1 MLALAFISCSSGQI
15 TGLSGTLHHT
25 SHHLIQQDGMITHT
39 FNLRYSHGRT
49 PRSIEEH
56 RPNKRKQSKPMQM
69 TDHADASRQTN
80 QEDTDAKAE
89 IAVGDGF
96 SHQQAMPATPAVW
109 LPQFNEWP
117 VGITSPAS
125 RRGEKQR
132 SISSIEE
139 VTNNVYAHAP
149 RIGIIIHSLVS
160 NYRLFSAFN
169 FWVPS
174 FFSVFRHTTYLD
186 S

>member
-1 MLALAFISCSSGQI
+1 MDRRLDPSRNADQTNESRANRCRSLTTRTQAKHASS
-15 TGLSGTLHHT
+15 SF
-25 SHHLIQQDGMITHT
+25 S
-39 FNLRYSHGRT
+39 RT
-49 PRSIEEH
+49 
-56 RPNKRKQSKPMQM
+56 
-69 TDHADASRQTN
+69 QTN
-80 QEDTDAKAE
+80 QEDTDAEAE
-89 IAVGDGF
+89 IAAGDGF
-96 SHQQAMPATPAVW
+96 SHQQAMPATLAAW

>member
-139 VTNNVYAHAP
+139 VTNKCVCAC
-149 RIGIIIHSLVS
+149 
-160 NYRLFSAFN
+160 
-169 FWVPS
+169 
-174 FFSVFRHTTYLD
+174 T
-186 S
+186 